1 MSETSGSVDPKA
13 QAKADKAYQK
23 ATRPWFKK
31 KRFIAL
37 GAIALLVVFNSVTG
51 GGGSESGT
59 ADTPAAAESAPAAA
73 ESAPAA
79 AESAPA
85 AVEDAAIEVTA
96 QKLIEDLEANA
107 LNAANTYEGKRVIIT
122 GKVGSID
129 ASGDYFSLEGTD
141 DFSFTFVQ
149 IYINEDQVATV
160 SGYTKGQEVAVTGT
174 VTNVGEI
181 MGYSIDAESLN

>member
-13 QAKADKAYQK
+13 QAKADKAYEK

-37 GAIALLVVFNSVTG
+37 GTIGLLVVFNAATG
-51 GGGSESGT
+51 SGSDGGTTG
-59 ADTPAAAESAPAAA
+59 
-73 ESAPAA
+73 APAA

-85 AVEDAAIEVTA
+85 AVEESALEVTA

-107 LNAANTYEGKRVIIT
+107 LNAANTYDGKRLVIT

-141 DFSFTFVQ
+141 EFSFTFVQ

-160 SGYTKGQEVAVTGT
+160 SGYTKGQDVTVTGT

-181 MGYSIDAESLN
+181 IGYSIDAESLS

>member
-13 QAKADKAYQK
+13 QAKADKAYEK

-37 GAIALLVVFNSVTG
+37 GAIGLLVVFNAAS
-51 GGGSESGT
+51 GGSSDGGT
-59 ADTPAAAESAPAAA
+59 TDTPAAAESAPAAA

-79 AESAPA
+79 VEEA
-85 AVEDAAIEVTA
+85 ALEVTA

-107 LNAANTYEGKRVIIT
+107 LNAANTYDGKRLIIT
-122 GKVGSID
+122 GTVGSID

-141 DFSFTFVQ
+141 EFSFTFVQ
-149 IYINEDQVATV
+149 IYINDDQVATV
-160 SGYTKGQEVAVTGT
+160 SGYTKGQDVTVTGT

-181 MGYSIDAESLN
+181 IGYSLDAESLS